1 MQKKLLTLAVAGAL
15 AGPGLA
21 LAQSSVEVYGTVYP
35 TFGNVKYG
43 DGFTQR
49 NIDIRTG
56 AVGTGSSTPQ
66 GVPAMSK
73 LDVQAPSSNFGVR
86 GREGLGGG
94 LTAWFQ
100 IEQNAPLEREA
111 TQAVTV
117 ASRNSAAG
125 IQGAFG
131 NLFVGQWTTPWADM
145 DSLWAVGQVSVF
157 GPVTSLI
164 GRRETTGTAPNQ
176 GATATTTTSTT
187 GTTTGAAP
195 GATVVPGVG
204 AGAANAQSCTTN
216 LIPPGGTGAPNANGV
231 PQCDAVV
238 GGGGVGHPFWRRAS
252 DMIRYT
258 SPTFGGATFDLMYQ
272 IPELKSVTLAN
283 GAGVTANPSM
293 FSTSVKW
300 SGMGGRARVGLA
312 IDRHKDFTTI
322 GKTDNGWAI
331 KGGFNFGVA
340 DVGVAFEHMGYQCG
354 TQPLVNQNTG
364 TGAAAPVGGTTI
376 PGFSAASSSNLAN
389 RPTLCAASDGTV
401 TAKQWAIGVSVPVG
415 IGALKASY
423 AKAADMTGAIA
434 FGETGAK
441 EWLFG
446 YEHRFSKRTSLG
458 VEYAKITNNRNA
470 NFTWTGM
477 PPVQNQTGASNTPFF
492 GSSVGWLFASMT
504 HRF

>member
-35 TFGNVKYG
+35 TFGLAKYG
-43 DGFTQR
+43 EGFSAR
-49 NIDIRTG
+49 NTSATAI
-56 AVGTGSSTPQ
+56 P
-66 GVPAMSK
+66 VPSMSK
-73 LDVQAPSSNFGVR
+73 VDVQAPSSNFGVR

-125 IQGAFG
+125 IQGGFG
-131 NLFVGQWTTPWADM
+131 NVFVGQWTTPWADM

-164 GRRETTGTAPNQ
+164 GRRETTGTAPNPAV
-176 GATATTTTSTT
+176 GATPSLA
-187 GTTTGAAP
+187 
-195 GATVVPGVG
+195 
-204 AGAANAQSCTTN
+204 CTTN
-216 LIPPGGTGAPNANGV
+216 NIPPGGSPAPSANTS

-258 SPTFGGATFDLMYQ
+258 SPAFGGAQLDFMWQ
-272 IPELKSVTLAN
+272 IPELKTVGYSNA
-283 GAGVTANPSM
+283 AGVAQAVNATPQM
-293 FSTSVKW
+293 WSTTVKW
-300 SGMGGRARVGLA
+300 TGMGGRARVGVAL
-312 IDRHKDFTTI
+312 DRHKDFTTI
-322 GKTDNGWAI
+322 GETDNGWAV

-340 DVGVAFEHMGYQCG
+340 DVGVAYESMGYKCG
-354 TQPLVNQNTG
+354 VQPFTVAAGVNN
-364 TGAAAPVGGTTI
+364 AATMA
-376 PGFSAASSSNLAN
+376 
-389 RPTLCAASDGTV
+389 TLCGSSGTIR
-401 TAKQWAIGVSVPVG
+401 AKQYAIGVSVPVG
-415 IGALKASY
+415 LGAIKASY
-423 AKAADMTGAIA
+423 AKAKDLDGPVIT
-434 FGETGAK
+434 GETGAK
-441 EWLFG
+441 QWLFG

-458 VEYAKITNNRNA
+458 IEYAKIDNNRNA
-470 NFTWTGM
+470 QFTWTGM
-477 PPVQNQTGASNTPFF
+477 PPNQNAQGASNTPFF
-492 GSSVGWLFASMT
+492 GSDVTWTFVSMT